1 MNIKVNAQLLG
12 IITGIIVQASAL
24 LWYISGLD
32 NSIKNFEGQLAE
44 QQIQIEKIDEALKA
58 LDKDLQLLGADQM
71 LLNDR
76 LKQINADH
84 ETLFKT
90 DLYQKSDSMLSGE
103 KRKY

>member
-1 MNIKVNAQLLG
+1 
-12 IITGIIVQASAL
+12 
-24 LWYISGLD
+24 
-32 NSIKNFEGQLAE
+32 
-44 QQIQIEKIDEALKA
+44 
-58 LDKDLQLLGADQM
+58 DLQLLGADQM

-103 KRKY
+103 KRTY

>member
-1 MNIKVNAQLLG
+1 MEKVDNKKFTEEELKEIRTIKDGMANISQILG
-12 IITGIIVQASAL
+12 QIRL
-24 LWYISGLD
+24 
-32 NSIKNFEGQLAE
+32 